1 MSGNY
6 PEKYLLFNSKL
17 SKQLSLVLEI
27 EGVGLFG
34 VADTFTKVRYGDP
47 GLVYGLPGLV
57 YGGLR
62 SLNTVKPYIM
72 LDSGL
77 TIQQR
82 IEPEV
87 GRGNIGQLLINLI
100 DYNGDVSFALA
111 PGNVVPEIMGQL
123 CRLWLGYTQTSYP
136 EDYVLVYQGQITQI
150 TCPPGKVSLQISDP
164 TTKARQPLF
173 AIGTTKL
180 LADLPATGSSATAS
194 IGNTSVLH
202 AQILGP
208 NGQYDPAVSTYVIID
223 SEIMMYAAT
232 GIISATG
239 VIVNRGVLGSQ
250 VAAHTAGAPVNGS
263 VGFGQVGGINCID
276 FALKLLLSGFDGPDF
291 TDIAVK
297 SFVYDYN
304 GNNVPNEFVLST
316 EDASLDLGLSVG
328 DYFYITGSASGNSVS
343 GRITGI
349 TAGAQS
355 RNNIVQTDQT
365 FTLENPTSALV
376 AFRSQYDTFPTTCG
390 LGCFTNEVDVSTF
403 QAIRK
408 SYFSAG
414 GASDLRA
421 YYAAATVG
429 LDTIVNDIMLPI
441 GCYSISRY
449 GRISMAIT
457 KPPLPGSG
465 TKLVQLDYTNIV
477 DPDKIQV
484 VRATNQRSFY
494 NEISYE
500 YDFDIINTTFNSV
513 QYFLDTNSLKEF
525 GYTVVLPIQATT
537 VSSALGGALIA
548 QTRGNAILDRFK
560 DCLIWLELTVNWSVG
575 SLLEVSDIVVVKD
588 EGNLKIMNFETGE
601 RNLGTQLFEVIDRN
615 YQIITGNVKLKLLG
629 GLGFN
634 LTNRFGLIS
643 PSSVLGAGCTNT
655 SVRVTPSYGQP
666 DIPSE
671 MLKWSPLVGQG
682 VMVHDANWTVT
693 GSSFIQAL
701 SPTDPAGLILSPA
714 LAFAPSAGMI
724 LDIAQYPQTSTTTN
738 VLEAS
743 LYGFI
748 TPTIPVLTGISDTK
762 FTVAPASAALLTVGN
777 WIMLRDGDYEKQS
790 PQDDV
795 AGITGG
801 TVAVVEALTSGG
813 STFVPTSAFFV
824 EGIGFPDKTGSY
836 LYG

>member
-6 PEKYLLFNSKL
+6 PDNYLLFNQKL

-34 VADTFTKVRYGDP
+34 VADTFTKIRYGDP
-47 GLVYGLPGLV
+47 GLIYGLPGLV

-62 SLNTVKPYIM
+62 NLNTVKPYIM
-72 LDSGL
+72 LDGGL

-82 IEPEV
+82 IEPES
-87 GRGNIGQLLINLI
+87 GRGNIGQLVINLI
-100 DYNGDVSFALA
+100 DYNGEVSYALA

-136 EDYVLVYQGQITQI
+136 DDYVLVYQGNITQI

-173 AIGTTKL
+173 ALGTTTL
-180 LADLPATGSSATAS
+180 LADLPATGSSATVQ
-194 IGNTSVLH
+194 IDNTAVLH
-202 AQILGP
+202 QQILGP
-208 NGQYDPAVSTYVIID
+208 NGQYDPTVSTYIVVD
-223 SEIMMYAAT
+223 SEIMQYAAT
-232 GIISATG
+232 GIISPTQVVVA
-239 VIVNRGVLGSQ
+239 RAALGSTI
-250 VAAHTAGAPVNGS
+250 ADHTAGTSVNGS

-276 FALKLLLSGFDGPDF
+276 LALKLLLSGFGGPEF
-291 TDIAVK
+291 TDVSVL

-316 EDASLDLGLSVG
+316 EDASLDLGLSSG

-349 TAGAQS
+349 TAGAQG
-355 RNNIVQTDQT
+355 RDTIVQTDQT
-365 FTLENPTSALV
+365 FTIENPTSALV

-403 QAIRK
+403 QQIRK
-408 SYFSAG
+408 NYFTAG
-414 GASDLRA
+414 GASDLVA
-421 YYAAATVG
+421 YYDQAAVG

-494 NEISYE
+494 NEVSYE
-500 YDFDIINTTFNSV
+500 YDFDVINQSFNSV

-525 GYTVVLPIQATT
+525 GYTVVLPIQANT

-588 EGNLKIMNFETGE
+588 DGNLKIMNFETGE
-601 RNLGTQLFEVIDRN
+601 RNIGTQLFEVIDRN

-643 PSSVLGAGCTNT
+643 PSSILGAGCTTT
-655 SVRVTPSYGQP
+655 SVRVTPSFGQP

-682 VMVHDANWTVT
+682 VMVHDALWSVT
-693 GSSFIQAL
+693 GASFIQAV
-701 SPTDPAGLILSPA
+701 SSTDPSALILSPA
-714 LAFAPSAGMI
+714 LPFAPSAGNI
-724 LDIAQYPQTSTTTN
+724 LDIAPYPQTATTTN
-738 VLEAS
+738 ALEAG

-748 TPTIPVLTGISDTK
+748 TPSIPVLTGLSDTE
-762 FTVAPASAALLTVGN
+762 FTVAPASAGIINVGN
-777 WIMLRDGDYEKQS
+777 WVTLRDTDYETQS
-790 PQDDV
+790 PQDTV
-795 AGITGG
+795 EGVTGG
-801 TVAVVEALTSGG
+801 TVQVLEALTSGG

-824 EGIGFPDKTGSY
+824 EGIGFRDGTGAY